1 MRTAF
6 INTLTEIARSD
17 DRIFI
22 LTPDMGFSVFEGFA
36 REFPRRF
43 LNTGIAEQNTVGV
56 AAGLSLGGFKPYIFS
71 IAPFA
76 LMRCYEQV
84 RIGAAYMET
93 NIKIV
98 GSGGGVSYGPA
109 GATHH
114 AIEDF
119 AVAKALPNMIVC
131 APADPVEARRIFEQ
145 SAAIASP
152 MYIRIA
158 KNGDTVFH
166 DSNDEI
172 TVGKAFRL
180 ARGND
185 VEILATGII
194 TNRVREWLPELGKQG
209 ISAGL
214 SVFHTIKPLD
224 TAYLDDLA
232 AAGSDILV
240 CEEHNAVGGFG
251 ESVCSHLSQ
260 IDAPNRVR
268 ILGIPDKYSHYVGSQ
283 SYILEKMGLWN
294 VPDIKALF
302 GGRL

>member
-1 MRTAF
+1 MRTTF

-22 LTPDMGFSVFEGFA
+22 LTPDMGFSVFEDFA
-36 REFPRRF
+36 REFPGRF
-43 LNTGIAEQNTVGV
+43 LNTGISEQNAMGI
-56 AAGLSLGGFKPYIFS
+56 AAGLSFGGFKPYLYS

-84 RIGAAYMET
+84 RIGAAYMEA

-98 GSGGGVSYGPA
+98 GSGGGVSYGSN

-114 AIEDF
+114 AIEDL
-119 AVAKALPNMIVC
+119 AIAKALPNMVVC
-131 APADPVEARRIFEQ
+131 APADPVEARCIFKQ
-145 SAAIASP
+145 SAAIAAP

-158 KNGDTVFH
+158 KNGEPIFH
-166 DSNDEI
+166 DPSDEI

-180 ARGND
+180 LHGKD
-185 VEILATGII
+185 VEILAVGTI
-194 TNRVREWLPELGKQG
+194 TNRVREWLPEFGKQG

-214 SVFHTIKPLD
+214 SVFPTIKPLD

-232 AAGSDILV
+232 AAGSNILV
-240 CEEHNAVGGFG
+240 CEEHNVIGGFG
-251 ESVCSHLSQ
+251 ESVCSYLSQ
-260 IDAPNRVR
+260 RDAPNRVR
-268 ILGIPDKYSHYVGSQ
+268 IMGIPDKYSHYVGSR

-294 VPDIKALF
+294 APDLRALF